1 MNATS
6 GLVPPET
13 MERVKIL
20 WKKGSNMFQSFFT
33 EVDTIRRQI
42 GNDELFASWCFWQ
55 LHIDVATMKKM
66 TAALRDADSERV
78 KQDLAEAAK
87 AERERVT
94 AERHAERLN
103 KIRLQNE
110 IDAEK
115 AKNVAWKLA
124 EEKARLEAERAKAAA
139 EKAAKKADKKPTRKY
154 EKTTEKLERAKA
166 EILADPMAKRDVIC
180 ERARVN
186 HAIEQEAHSQLEQ
199 QGLVPPRNTGWT
211 KGPPKPDDYM
221 LYNGYVEAGKAAAN
235 HQWTLGDLA
244 ISVTALKSY
253 GEAKLANYAD
263 DVGVEHSSLKVYMAV
278 AKAWPEKVI
287 RITFSVCQVLMTHPD
302 RVAIVAAVPNMTVAK
317 AREIMDAWK
326 ATTNV
331 VALRGA

>member
-1 MNATS
+1 
-6 GLVPPET
+6 
-13 MERVKIL
+13 
-20 WKKGSNMFQSFFT
+20 
-33 EVDTIRRQI
+33 
-42 GNDELFASWCFWQ
+42 
-55 LHIDVATMKKM
+55 
-66 TAALRDADSERV
+66 
-78 KQDLAEAAK
+78 
-87 AERERVT
+87 
-94 AERHAERLN
+94 
-103 KIRLQNE
+103 
-110 IDAEK
+110 
-115 AKNVAWKLA
+115 VAWKLA

-139 EKAAKKADKKPTRKY
+139 EKVAKKADKKPTRKY

-186 HAIEQEAHSQLEQ
+186 HAIEQEAHLQLER

-263 DVGVEHSSLKVYMAV
+263 DVGVEHGTLKRYRDVS
-278 AKAWPEKVI
+278 KAWDEKAI
-287 RITFSVCQVLMTHPD
+287 RIANWSVCMVLATHPD
-302 RVAIVAAVPNMTVAK
+302 KEAIVAASPSMTVAK